1 MLFFVRNLLIL
12 AVLIF
17 VAFTGVIFWNAEGGL
32 PERNYSQFLQ
42 SLDQGLVQQLQLQGD
57 RLTVTEK
64 QGFRYVV
71 RVPAQEQLFTR
82 IDPRQVQVEIRRDLG
97 PLVWQGFAL
106 LIPSALVLLLAV
118 ALLRRR
124 ETDGGT
130 SERFAAGKRV
140 HFQNGS
146 RAVTL
151 QDVAGIP
158 EAQDELRE
166 IIDFLKNPQPFREI
180 GATIP
185 RGVLLQGPPGT
196 GKTLLARAIAG
207 EAGVPFLSLSG
218 SDFVEMFVGVGA
230 SRVRELFE
238 QARRLAPCIVFIDE
252 IDAVGSSRGSGASA
266 GGQEERGQT
275 LNALLVEMDGF
286 ASDDAVLV
294 LAATNRPDI
303 LDSALRRPGR
313 FDRVITILPPDV
325 KGRRQILEVHTR
337 KVRLA
342 EGIDLGCIAQATP
355 GFTGAELANL
365 VNEAALLAARRGR
378 DTVGALDFD
387 AARDRLLLGVERKG
401 LVISEQD
408 RRLLAFHEAG
418 HAIIARRLPDSDPVH
433 KITIIPRGRALGQ
446 TQQLPLGD
454 RQTHTERYLRQRII
468 VLMGG
473 RAAEEIVLG
482 QRSTGAQDDLLQAT
496 DIALHMVGKWGMNE
510 RVGPRALLRD
520 QGSFLADETWLVH
533 GEAASQCLDQEV
545 DELLRHC
552 ADEARAMLERDR
564 ELLHNLAEILLQ
576 TETVDS
582 EELEIILHCNTTKQG
597 ADSATQAVE
606 DAAACSVPG
615 VNTVAGRPAGDATLK
630 EASLF
635 HADTAT

>member
-1 MLFFVRNLLIL
+1 MALFVRNLLIVV
-12 AVLIF
+12 VLFF
-17 VAFTGVIFWNAEGGL
+17 VAFTGVIFWSAEGGL
-32 PERNYSQFLQ
+32 PERSYSQFLQ
-42 SLDQGLVQQLQLQGD
+42 AMDQGLLQQLQLQGD

-64 QGFRYVV
+64 QGFRYLVQL
-71 RVPAQEQLFTR
+71 PEQEQLFSR
-82 IDPRQVQVEIRRDLG
+82 VDPRQVQVEIRRDHR
-97 PLVWQGFAL
+97 PLVWQGFGV
-106 LIPSALVLLLAV
+106 LIPSALILLLAM

-124 ETDGGT
+124 EADGGG

-140 HFQNGS
+140 HFQNGT
-146 RAVTL
+146 RTVTL

-166 IIDFLKNPQPFREI
+166 IIDFLKNPRPFREI

-238 QARRLAPCIVFIDE
+238 QARQLAPCIVFIDE
-252 IDAVGSSRGSGASA
+252 IDAVGSSRGSGVSA

-325 KGRRQILEVHTR
+325 KGRRQILKVHTR
-337 KVRLA
+337 KVRLTP
-342 EGIDLGCIAQATP
+342 GIDLGRVAQATP

-365 VNEAALLAARRGR
+365 VNEAALLAARHGR
-378 DTVGALDFD
+378 DTVGAEDFD

-433 KITIIPRGRALGQ
+433 KVTIIPRGRALGQ

-454 RQTHTERYLRQRII
+454 RQTHTENYLRQRII
-468 VLMGG
+468 MLMGG

-496 DIALHMVGKWGMNE
+496 DIALHMIGKWGMNDI
-510 RVGPRALLRD
+510 VGPRALLRD
-520 QGSFLADETWLVH
+520 QGGFLADETWSMH
-533 GEAASQCLDQEV
+533 GEAVTLRLDQEV
-545 DELLRHC
+545 DALLRQC
-552 ADEARAMLERDR
+552 AEEARTMLERDR
-564 ELLHNLAEILLQ
+564 SLLHNLAEILLQ

-582 EELEIILHCNTTKQG
+582 EELEIIFNCNIKKLRAG
-597 ADSATQAVE
+597 
-606 DAAACSVPG
+606 AAAKQTEDETLVCSVPTPEDSA
-615 VNTVAGRPAGDATLK
+615 VQAAGPG
-630 EASLF
+630 
-635 HADTAT
+635 HH